1 MLTSMSKKERLR
13 PILCNQR
20 VYNTPYVHMRIKRLP
35 SALPGCW
42 LLLAASGQIWK
53 LFNFLVFV
61 SFLLFFSFLVFLLG
75 CDICAVMGA
84 FNGLGE

>member
-1 MLTSMSKKERLR
+1 
-13 PILCNQR
+13 
-20 VYNTPYVHMRIKRLP
+20 MRIKRLP
-35 SALPGCW
+35 SAHPGCW
-42 LLLAASGQIWK
+42 LLAASGQIWK

-61 SFLLFFSFLVFLLG
+61 FYFVFLFFFFLGFLLG